1 MGRGLLRAARRDGE
15 GVGAWAR
22 RPAYRAGGRVSILS
36 HTRPEWT
43 YAGLRRLPL
52 ARLSCRSTRRTRQ
65 RSATT
70 CCITPG
76 RERCS
81 SRTPSRWRRSA
92 PSMPCWVADPR
103 RARSCLTPTLDC
115 TSGARS
121 GGETCLCCRHSRVRS
136 ASPQHSAN
144 RVGRRERL
152 ANLCHGCG
160 RDRRQA
166 PRALAD
172 DRLKLGDLA
181 GETTAPIRGGES
193 VGRLEDLAPLAACVL
208 GPADRP
214 SGAKRVVA
222 SLELNLTI

>member
-1 MGRGLLRAARRDGE
+1 MHRRVGTGSRTMADLVALAMARHGGKPALMHKVDGE
-15 GVGAWAR
+15 WVEVSYEQLEGRVRELALGLVDLGIE
-22 RPAYRAGGRVSILS
+22 PGDRVSILS

-76 RERCS
+76 RERCC

-92 PSMPCWVADPR
+92 PSRPCWVADPR
-103 RARSCLTPTLDC
+103 RARSCLAPTLDC

-121 GGETCLCCRHSRVRS
+121 GGETCLCCRHSRVRP
-136 ASPQHSAN
+136 ASPQRSAN

-152 ANLCHGCG
+152 ANLCHG
-160 RDRRQA
+160 A
-166 PRALAD
+166 VV
-172 DRLKLGDLA
+172 
-181 GETTAPIRGGES
+181 I
-193 VGRLEDLAPLAACVL
+193 VGKR
-208 GPADRP
+208 PARW
-214 SGAKRVVA
+214 RMIV
-222 SLELNLTI
+222 